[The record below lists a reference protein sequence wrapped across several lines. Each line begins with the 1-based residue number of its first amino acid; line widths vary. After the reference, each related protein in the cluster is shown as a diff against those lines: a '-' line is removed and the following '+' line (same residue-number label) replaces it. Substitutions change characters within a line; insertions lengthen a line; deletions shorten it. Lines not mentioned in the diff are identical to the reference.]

1 LHLHFLFLFIPTTF
15 PSPIFK
21 FVFLSVIII
30 VFASLLFECDCLRI
44 IIFICLHLH
53 IPNLYYILA
62 GRNIFIFVVVCNLPY
77 TNNFAACS
85 GFINL
90 RFDTLSHCGFPTTT
104 KRLFKPVSCR
114 TLVTVVNRKY
124 FVYTKHKQ
132 FLTLATKKKRSQEDN
147 VAIVIYEPCAR
158 RHFSRMSVLSEARET
173 KERVLHLR
181 ECAEYVFSHRSL

>member
-53 IPNLYYILA
+53 ITNLYYILA
-62 GRNIFIFVVVCNLPY
+62 IRNIFIFVVVCNLPY
-77 TNNFAACS
+77 TNNFAASS

-90 RFDTLSHCGFPTTT
+90 RFDTLSHCGFHCLSFFKVLIKVFCCPMTT
-104 KRLFKPVSCR
+104 KRLFKPVSCK

-132 FLTLATKKKRSQEDN
+132 CLTLATKKKKITGRQCGNSYLRTVCEKTFF
-147 VAIVIYEPCAR
+147 A
-158 RHFSRMSVLSEARET
+158 H
-173 KERVLHLR
+173 ERII
-181 ECAEYVFSHRSL
+181 

>member
-53 IPNLYYILA
+53 ITNLYYILA

-132 FLTLATKKKRSQEDN
+132 FLTLATKKKKITGRQCGNSYLRTVCEKTFF
-147 VAIVIYEPCAR
+147 A
-158 RHFSRMSVLSEARET
+158 H
-173 KERVLHLR
+173 ERII
-181 ECAEYVFSHRSL
+181 